1 MLTANMAE
9 KSDGSDKNSEIFTI
23 SEFTECFDLPKW
35 VEVVGGKDVGP
46 TDNGSC
52 NIKKGM
58 ILILRTLA
66 VDKVTLSF
74 TDSDT
79 GVKRIVQVSPD
90 TQVKFK
96 VLLPNPDFKAPQK
109 PRTVYERVSDL
120 LTVCPTYFKANVFYD
135 DPYLPAIVKSGE
147 VFRFIRQIKHESD
160 RRTYLQCEDADGNI
174 IELPCEC
181 RGDFTAVEDDKSYSL
196 KEVLELGPVDRK
208 LILSRDHIKMDLVE
222 EAGNEENLY
231 CNLSHSDGTDV
242 LQRIMGLPLS
252 YSGLLTYHKPKMFL
266 AASPSDNLQEVWK
279 IPLSVDI
286 QVKEFT
292 EDQYERPTIAC
303 TESSSQTPA
312 FKLYKLSELLDTYHE
327 DFPVLATLV
336 HYKDMPVD
344 FKHCLEPGC
353 DVIIHDIERF
363 DRILAKSG
371 EMQFSIARNMEGRFR
386 KTLKKFES
394 LEDLKAA
401 HPNPLSDHLYV
412 KVLQEI
418 ASDFPVAFSL
428 QTGDVLRFKS
438 LQTKLLKMKSKKF
451 GPFQV
456 INCEKS
462 KESGSFEKIQLPV
475 DLEVCLHEMPSR
487 TKAEGFT
494 AEEVFRYKPE
504 LPLNVDFLA
513 DDKSLWSCL
522 PISSEISLT
531 NFVTEA
537 IAIISPVPKYD
548 HTEDSRKY
556 IDNRIRD
563 CLLVPTRHHMML
575 TVKDCLGFP
584 PGYFMFPDKSVFI
597 HCPVEKISKQSY
609 EELIR
614 HNDMAYEDY
623 EPESPVSAGSGILL
637 PSRSKSKD
645 SKESETVNKR
655 LSKSLTN
662 MFKNKPNI
670 LNKLK
675 GRKSSAD
682 TSGKPVTLAVQNDTY
697 QAGSMH
703 SSESFEE
710 DNIYESVNVKGKHSK
725 S

>member
-9 KSDGSDKNSEIFTI
+9 KSDGSVKNGEIFTI

-46 TDNGSC
+46 VGNGSC
-52 NIKKGM
+52 TIKKGM

-66 VDKVTLSF
+66 VENVTLSF
-74 TDSDT
+74 NDTDT

-147 VFRFIRQIKHESD
+147 VFRFIRQIKRASD

-174 IELPCEC
+174 VELPCEC
-181 RGDFTAVEDDKSYSL
+181 HGDFTAVEDDKSYSL
-196 KEVLELGPVDRK
+196 KEILELGPVNRK
-208 LILSRDHIKMDLVE
+208 LKLSRDHIKLDLVE
-222 EAGNEENLY
+222 EAGKEESLY
-231 CNLSHSDGTDV
+231 CNLSHSDGTDM

-252 YSGLLTYHKPKMFL
+252 YNGLLTFHKPKMFL

-286 QVKEFT
+286 QVREFT
-292 EDQYERPTIAC
+292 EAEYEKPRTADA
-303 TESSSQTPA
+303 ESSSQPPA
-312 FKLYKLSELLDTYHE
+312 YKLYKLSELIDTYHE

-371 EMQFSIARNMEGRFR
+371 DMYFSIAKNMDGRFR

-394 LEDLKAA
+394 LGDLKILY
-401 HPNPLSDHLYV
+401 PNPLSDDLYV

-418 ASDFPVAFSL
+418 ASDFPVPFSL
-428 QTGDVLRFKS
+428 QTGDVLRFKNF
-438 LQTKLLKMKSKKF
+438 QTKMLKMKSKKF
-451 GPFQV
+451 GPFPV
-456 INCEKS
+456 INCEKR
-462 KESGSFEKIQLPV
+462 KESGSFEKIQLPE

-494 AEEVFRYKPE
+494 ADEVFRYKPE
-504 LPLNVDFLA
+504 LPFNVDFLA
-513 DDKSLWSCL
+513 DYTTLWSCL

-537 IAIISPVPKYD
+537 IAIISPVPKCD
-548 HTEDSRKY
+548 QTEDTRKY
-556 IDNRIRD
+556 IDNRVRD

-584 PGYFMFPDKSVFI
+584 PGYFMFPDKNVFI
-597 HCPVEKISKQSY
+597 HCPVEKIGKQAY

-614 HNDMAYEDY
+614 HNDMTYEDY
-623 EPESPVSAGSGILL
+623 EPESPINTGSGITASGIPL
-637 PSRSKSKD
+637 PSRC
-645 SKESETVNKR
+645 VNI
-655 LSKSLTN
+655 TEV
-662 MFKNKPNI
+662 I
-670 LNKLK
+670 I
-675 GRKSSAD
+675 SSH
-682 TSGKPVTLAVQNDTY
+682 KC
-697 QAGSMH
+697 
-703 SSESFEE
+703 
-710 DNIYESVNVKGKHSK
+710 
-725 S
+725 